1 MRLTNR
7 AAHSIIGILAA
18 AAALASAANAEL
30 LVAPLRQVITAR
42 EPVARYRISNPS
54 ARILEA
60 RVDWIDLVATPEG
73 YAPADAAARAKHS
86 AAPYLIVSPARLRLE
101 PGGHAEVVV
110 RLKKGASIP
119 AGERRSHLL
128 IQTTPARTPLRRAS
142 TGLEVDVGL
151 GVSTP
156 VILRGGY
163 SAPALSFEQ
172 SRLVRDAG
180 GLLGFET
187 TLRGEGKYSAYGRIE
202 ALLEREGRATILATA
217 ANVAVYPDS
226 GARKLTLPLALEAL
240 PAGRMTVTYFSAGDG
255 RERPLASKTFE
266 VAPPAPPPIAE
277 KKISSPR

>member
-1 MRLTNR
+1 MRP
-7 AAHSIIGILAA
+7 AHSLVGALAA
-18 AAALASAANAEL
+18 MAGFAGLAHAEI
-30 LVAPLRQVITAR
+30 LVAPLRQVITAK
-42 EPVARYRISNPS
+42 EPVARFRISNPS

-73 YAPADAAARAKHS
+73 YAPAGAAERAKRS
-86 AAPYLIVSPARLRLE
+86 AAPYLVVSPARLRLE

-110 RLKKGASIP
+110 RLKKGVLIP

-128 IQTTPARTPLRRAS
+128 VETTPARTPLRRAS

-163 SAPALSFEQ
+163 SAPALTFEH
-172 SRLVRDAG
+172 SRLVRDAD

-187 TLRGEGKYSAYGRIE
+187 TLRGEGRYSAYGRIE
-202 ALLEREGRATILATA
+202 ALLESDGRATILASA
-217 ANVAVYPDS
+217 ANVTVYPDS

-240 PAGRMTVTYFSAGDG
+240 PAGRMTVTYFSAGAG
-255 RERPLASKTFE
+255 REEPLASKTFE

>member
-1 MRLTNR
+1 MR
-7 AAHSIIGILAA
+7 AAHSLIAVLVA
-18 AAALASAANAEL
+18 AAALTGLAQAEL
-30 LVAPLRQVITAR
+30 LVAPLRQVITAK

-73 YAPADAAARAKHS
+73 YAPAGAAERAKQS

-110 RLKKGASIP
+110 RLKKGVSIP

-128 IQTTPARTPLRRAS
+128 IQTAPARTPLRRAS

-163 SAPALSFEQ
+163 SAPAMSFEQ
-172 SRLVRDAG
+172 SRLVRDAN

-202 ALLEREGRATILATA
+202 AQLEKDGRSTILASA

-226 GARKLTLPLALEAL
+226 GSRKLTLPFALEAL
-240 PAGRMTVTYFSAGDG
+240 PAGRMTVTYFSAGGG
-255 RERPLASKTFE
+255 REQPLASKTFE
-266 VAPPAPPPIAE
+266 IAPPAPPPIAG
-277 KKISSPR
+277 KKISSRR

>member
-1 MRLTNR
+1 MSLTMR
-7 AAHSIIGILAA
+7 AAHSLTGLFAA
-18 AAALASAANAEL
+18 AAALAGAANAEL
-30 LVAPLRQVITAR
+30 LVAPLRQVITAK

-54 ARILEA
+54 ARILDA
-60 RVDWIDLVATPEG
+60 RVDWIDLLATPEG
-73 YAPADAAARAKHS
+73 YAPAGAAERARLS

-110 RLKKGASIP
+110 RLKKGVSIP
-119 AGERRSHLL
+119 TGERRSHLL
-128 IQTTPARTPLRRAS
+128 IETTPARTPLRRAS

-163 SAPALSFEQ
+163 SAPALSFEH

-180 GLLGFET
+180 GLLGFES
-187 TLRGEGKYSAYGRIE
+187 TLRGAGKYSAYGRIE
-202 ALLEREGRATILATA
+202 AQLEFDGRSTILAAA

-240 PAGRMTVTYFSAGDG
+240 PAGRLTVTYFSVGSG
-255 RERPLASKTFE
+255 HEKPLATKTFE
-266 VAPPAPPPIAE
+266 IAPPAPPPIAE
-277 KKISSPR
+277 KKISSSR

>member
-1 MRLTNR
+1 MRAT
-7 AAHSIIGILAA
+7 HSLIC
-18 AAALASAANAEL
+18 ALAVAAMLAGAARAEL
-30 LVAPLRQVITAR
+30 LVAPLRQVITAK
-42 EPVARYRISNPS
+42 EPMARYRISNPS
-54 ARILEA
+54 ARIVEA
-60 RVDWIDLVATPEG
+60 RIDWIDLKATPEG
-73 YAPADAAARAKHS
+73 YAPAGAAERARFS

-110 RLKKGASIP
+110 RLKKGVSIP

-128 IQTTPARTPLRRAS
+128 IETEPARTPLRRAS

-156 VILRGGY
+156 VIVRGGY

-172 SRLVRDAG
+172 SRLVRDQD

-202 ALLEREGRATILATA
+202 AKLESGDRSTVLASA

-226 GARKLTLPLALEAL
+226 GSRKITLPLALEAL
-240 PAGRMTVTYFSAGDG
+240 PAGRMTVTYFSAGG
-255 RERPLASKTFE
+255 GIERPLASKTFE

-277 KKISSPR
+277 KKLSSPR

>member
-1 MRLTNR
+1 MRPAYGL
-7 AAHSIIGILAA
+7 IGALAA
-18 AAALASAANAEL
+18 AAAFAGLAHAEL
-30 LVAPLRQVITAR
+30 LVAPLRQVITAK

-73 YAPADAAARAKHS
+73 YAPAGSAERAKRS

-101 PGGHAEVVV
+101 PGRHAEVVV
-110 RLKKGASIP
+110 RLKKGLAIP
-119 AGERRSHLL
+119 VGERRSHLL

-163 SAPALSFEQ
+163 AAPALSFEQ
-172 SRLVRDAG
+172 SRLVRDAQ

-202 ALLEREGRATILATA
+202 ALLEKAGRTTILATA

-226 GARKLTLPLALEAL
+226 GSRKLMLPFALEAL
-240 PAGRMTVTYFSAGDG
+240 PAGRMTVTFFSKGEGNEEA
-255 RERPLASKTFE
+255 LASKTFE
-266 VAPPAPPPIAE
+266 IAPPAPPPIEE